1 MDRRVVSAFQV
12 ARLVF
17 MIAWAVI
24 LSFSAMAQVAE
35 ASPEAVPTT
44 DVWKFT
50 FTETGSSASPA
61 PYTINV
67 GLTQYGDLIFGNVI
81 SDRWVG
87 KKEKDKLSITLLSQP
102 AKGRQASQAG
112 LAVSGALE
120 LRKGASDTWKGE
132 GYKMIPGADVQ
143 TPFQT
148 FTATARKLPAGSGEQ
163 PYGIDWCSLFHFQDL
178 FNYVYSGIPV
188 NPIQGCS
195 LDHDGEGYYLFG
207 TDAPGSGGSVAA
219 ATVYFPYEVSGCH
232 SREYGFAIEAGDK
245 YQSADAAIQALKN
258 DTAFMNYIQLTS
270 SDVDDLSLVYA
281 LYGDFA
287 VSIGYNSNTK
297 SVNIYVSTASGS
309 SNGLC
314 DAVQN
319 SSVVAS
325 LKQKLNKGGGVFVY
339 CGGTIQDTDD
349 LEYHWDPTNCATP
362 MLFIYCFGTIHV
374 TFN

>member
-1 MDRRVVSAFQV
+1 MERRVVSAFHV

-17 MIAWAVI
+17 MIAWAVN
-24 LSFSAMAQVAE
+24 LSFFVMAQVAE
-35 ASPEAVPTT
+35 ASPEAAPTT
-44 DVWKFT
+44 DVWRFT
-50 FTETGSSASPA
+50 FAETGSSGSVA

-87 KKEKDKLSITLLSQP
+87 KKERDKLSITFLSQP
-102 AKGRQASQAG
+102 ANGSQASQAG

-120 LRKGASDTWKGE
+120 LRKGTSDTWKGE
-132 GYKMIPGADVQ
+132 GYKMIPGADTQ

-188 NPIQGCS
+188 NPIQSCS

-207 TDAPGSGGSVAA
+207 TDAPGSGGSVGT
-219 ATVYFPYEVSGCH
+219 ATVYFPYEVSHCDTR
-232 SREYGFAIEAGDK
+232 SYGFTIEAGNA
-245 YQSADAAIQALKN
+245 YQSADAALQALTN
-258 DTAFMNYIQLTS
+258 NTAFMNYIQLTP
-270 SDVDDLSLVYA
+270 SDVADLGVVYA

-297 SVNIYVSTASGS
+297 SVNVYVSTPSGS
-309 SNGLC
+309 QSGLC
-314 DAVQN
+314 AAVQN
-319 SSVVAS
+319 SSVFAAIT
-325 LKQKLNKGGGVFVY
+325 QKLNKGGGVFTY
-339 CGGTIQDTDD
+339 CGTSICDTDR
-349 LEYHWDPTNCATP
+349 LEYHWDPTSCATP